1 MKGKSTMR
9 GGNEKRI
16 VNHHRRA
23 PGEPNSTGQHLV
35 KWPVMRLQHRCDI
48 VVTLL

>member
-16 VNHHRRA
+16 VNQHRRA
-23 PGEPNSTGQHLV
+23 PGETNATGQYPM
-35 KWPVMRLQHRCDI
+35 KWPVMRLQHTCDI
-48 VVTLL
+48 VVTSL